1 MKITKQQI
9 ITNIALV
16 VGIIVLVNILAFN
29 YFYRLDFT
37 ADNRYT
43 LSEATKN
50 ILQDLDQPV
59 TINAYFSENLPPRFE
74 KVKRDFKDLLVE
86 YENYAGEAFLYNFIN
101 PNKGDKSERKAR
113 QKGIRPMLINTRDRN
128 QVKQQR
134 IYMGA
139 EIQVGESSESLASV
153 QASGSMEYKLTSN
166 IKKLTIDQKPQVALI
181 QGHGEPS
188 KGGLDKVMQEL
199 SMLYNVEEFRL
210 DGTREIPDKF
220 RSAIILSPTDSFS
233 RPAFR
238 QLDNFLSKG
247 NKLFIATNQV
257 EGKLRQQQGS
267 QEGSNLSEWLAQ
279 KSIQIKPN
287 FLIDAKCGAV
297 RVRQNMGG
305 RAFNT
310 RVKFPY
316 FLLIKDFTDH
326 PVTQGLETFFAPFS
340 SEIDT
345 ANIRDNLNYE
355 VLLSTSDK
363 ADSKTAPTRFEVQKN
378 WRESD
383 FQRSEVPLSL
393 AVEGPIAGNNTS
405 KMVVLANDNVI
416 SGQSGGQNTWEDN
429 INFVVNAVDW
439 LSDETGLVGL
449 RTEGISSRPL
459 DEVSGTRKAVY
470 QYGNT
475 FAPILLIVVIGL
487 IRYRTQQHKR
497 MKWLEGAL

>member
-16 VGIIVLVNILAFN
+16 AGIIVLVNILASS

-59 TINAYFSENLPPRFE
+59 TINAYFSDNLPPRFE

-86 YENYAGEAFLYNFIN
+86 YENYASEPLLYNFIN
-101 PNKGDKSERKAR
+101 PNKDDKTEREAR
-113 QKGIRPMLINTRDRN
+113 QKGIRPMLINTRDRD

-134 IYMGA
+134 VYMGA

-153 QASGSMEYKLTSN
+153 QAEGSMEYKLTSN
-166 IKKLTIDQKPQVALI
+166 IKKLTIDQKPKIALI

-188 KGGLDKVMQEL
+188 KSDLDKIMKDLKV
-199 SMLYNVEEFRL
+199 LYNVEEFRL
-210 DGTREIPDKF
+210 DGTKQIPDQY
-220 RSAIILSPTDSFS
+220 RSAIVLSPTDSFS
-233 RPAFR
+233 RSEFR
-238 QLDNFLSKG
+238 QLDNFLSRG

-257 EGKLRQQQGS
+257 EGKLRQQQGA
-267 QEGSNLSEWLAQ
+267 QEGSNLVDWLAQ
-279 KSIQIKPN
+279 KSIRIKPN

-310 RVKFPY
+310 QVKFPY
-316 FLLIKDFTDH
+316 FPLIKDFPKH
-326 PVTQGLETFFAPFS
+326 PVTKGLETVFAPFS

-345 ANIRDNLNYE
+345 SGINDGLNYD
-355 VLLSTSDK
+355 VLLSTSDQ
-363 ADSKTAPTRFEVQKN
+363 ADSKTTPTRFEVQKN
-378 WRESD
+378 WRQSD
-383 FQRSEVPLSL
+383 FQRSEIPLSL
-393 AVEGPIAGNNTS
+393 AVEGPIAGNNNS
-405 KMVVLANDNVI
+405 KMVVLANDNFI
-416 SGQSGGQNTWEDN
+416 SGQSGGRKTWEDN

-439 LSDETGLVGL
+439 LSDETGLVAL
-449 RTEGISSRPL
+449 RTETITSRPL
-459 DEVSGTRKAVY
+459 DEVSDTKKTIY

-487 IRYRTQQHKR
+487 VRYRIQQQKR
-497 MKWLEGAL
+497 MKWLEGTL